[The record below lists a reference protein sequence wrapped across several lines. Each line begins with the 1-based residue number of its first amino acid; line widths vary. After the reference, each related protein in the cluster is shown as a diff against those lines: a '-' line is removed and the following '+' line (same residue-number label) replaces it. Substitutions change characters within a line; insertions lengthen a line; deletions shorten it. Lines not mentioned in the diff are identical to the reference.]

1 MADKIVIERQSAATA
16 MNNINMLEKKKK
28 EDHIRVK
35 FVNQLNEE
43 TYFKVLPSSNI
54 GKAFKAYCQHH
65 NLNHQVA
72 FTYNGDRV
80 NPRLTY
86 QDLDLEDGAEF
97 DVFTHVGGGAAA

>member
-16 MNNINMLEKKKK
+16 MNNINMLEKKK

-86 QDLDLEDGAEF
+86 QDLDIEDGAEF